1 MRRLLAP
8 LYKALGGIRILGW
21 NVAFLAWQYP
31 FRKAFAVACCAPD
44 GRRRSLIETL
54 RRFPRAWK
62 ERERPEPPPAEAFSH
77 LGRVQS
83 VSSTERYVEV
93 HCQAGALRI
102 IPLQPDLFCVRHS
115 PDGKFPPAF
124 SYSVLPKEEDWPACA
139 FTVTEDDHSVRIATE
154 RLVCVVRREDAG
166 VEFHDAS
173 GGLISAECEGAG
185 AAGGWSACWRRLRE
199 GEQVYAL
206 AEKAVNPDLRGRRYR
221 IWNQD
226 PQNFVRGADP
236 LYLNIPFLM
245 GLHDGRAY
253 GLFLDNPAPAVFDIG
268 QARPDTL
275 AIMAEAGELR
285 YYFMYGPAPAVVLER
300 FTGLTGRINL
310 PPLWAL
316 GFHQSKWS
324 YFPDAEVR
332 RLAET
337 FRRLDIPC
345 DAIYLDIHY
354 MDGYRNFTWH
364 PERFPDPAGLIR
376 YLEGM
381 GFRLV
386 VIIDAGIK
394 ADHRDPVCREG
405 LERKAFITYPD
416 GRLFKGPV
424 WPGDCYFPDFT
435 SPDVRAWFGEHYR
448 PLLEM
453 GVAGIWN
460 DMNEPTIISLRGDA
474 PPDIVRHTVEGRG
487 GDHREYHNVYGL
499 LMARASHEALMR
511 LRPARRPFV
520 LSRSG
525 FAGIQRYALVWT
537 GDNLS
542 TWDSLA
548 LTIPMLLNLG
558 LSGVAFAGAD
568 VGGFGED
575 CDGELLVRWTQLAVL
590 TPFFRNHNYLLGRPQ
605 EPWAFGEPFTSI
617 NRSYIAMRYQFLPAI
632 YTAFWQAAQYGW
644 PVMRPMF
651 WEAPELAGSPGC
663 DDQFFCGDH
672 LLAAPVLRPR
682 AVGRDVHLPAG
693 SWYDWWTDERF
704 EGPADVRVPAPLE
717 ILPLFVRAG
726 AVIPTAKVMPH
737 TPPAGWE
744 HLILHVF
751 AGSAESVL
759 YEDAGEGWGFRQGEF
774 RLSRFATTW
783 QEGVLRIR
791 REVDGAEG
799 IGSRRWEVVVHG
811 LPAPAQEVLV
821 DGQGSACAWDAE
833 HKVLRLETAPFREIE
848 IRV

>member
-8 LYKALGGIRILGW
+8 LYKAMWGIRILGW
-21 NVAFLAWQYP
+21 NVAVLAWQYP
-31 FRKAFAVACCAPD
+31 FRKAFAIARYTPD
-44 GRRRSLIETL
+44 GRRHSLFETL

-83 VSSTERYVEV
+83 ITVAERYVDV

-102 IPLQPDLFCVRHS
+102 IPLSADLFCVRHS
-115 PDGKFPPAF
+115 ADGKFPPAF
-124 SYSVLPKEEDWPACA
+124 SYSVQLKDEDWPACP
-139 FTVTEDDHSVRIATE
+139 FTVAEDNYGIRIAAE

-166 VEFHDAS
+166 VEFRDAD
-173 GGLISAECEGAG
+173 GRVISSEETGAG
-185 AAGGWSACWRRLRE
+185 TAGEWSACWRRLAEEERLF
-199 GEQVYAL
+199 GL
-206 AEKAVNPDLRGRRYR
+206 AEKAADLDLRGRRYR

-226 PQNFVRGADP
+226 PQNFIRGADP

-245 GLHDGRAY
+245 GLHQGRAY

-268 QARPDTL
+268 HEHSDRL
-275 AIMAEAGELR
+275 AIMSECGELR
-285 YYFMYGPAPAVVLER
+285 YYFMYGPAPAAVLER
-300 FTGLTGRINL
+300 FTQLTGRIHL

-337 FRRLDIPC
+337 FRRLNIPC

-376 YLEGM
+376 YLESL

-386 VIIDAGIK
+386 LIIDAGIK
-394 ADHRDPVCREG
+394 ADSRDPVCREG
-405 LERKAFITYPD
+405 LERKAFIAYPD
-416 GRLFKGPV
+416 GRPFKGPV

-435 SPDVRAWFGEHYR
+435 SPQVRAWFGEQYR
-448 PLLEM
+448 ALLEL

-460 DMNEPTIISLRGDA
+460 DMNEPTIISVHGDT
-474 PPDIVRHTVEGRG
+474 PPDAVRHAAEGNG
-487 GDHREYHNVYGL
+487 GDHRQYHNVYGL

-525 FAGIQRYALVWT
+525 TAGIQRYALVWT
-537 GDNLS
+537 GDNVS
-542 TWDSLA
+542 TWDSMA
-548 LTIPMLLNLG
+548 LTVSMLLNLG
-558 LSGVAFAGAD
+558 LAGVPFAGAD
-568 VGGFGED
+568 VGGFGGD

-590 TPFFRNHNYLLGRPQ
+590 TPFFRNHNHLRGRPQ
-605 EPWAFGEPFTSI
+605 EPWAFGEPFTTI
-617 NRSYIAMRYQFLPAI
+617 NRTYIAMRYQFLPAL
-632 YTAFWQAAQYGW
+632 YTAFWQAAQHGW
-644 PVMRPMF
+644 PVMRPLF
-651 WEAPELAGSPGC
+651 WDAPEMAASPRC

-672 LLAAPVLRPR
+672 LLAAPVLGPR
-682 AVGRDVHLPAG
+682 AVGRDVYLPAG
-693 SWYDWWTDERF
+693 GWYDWWTDERF
-704 EGPADVRVPAPLE
+704 EGPAEVRVPAPLE

-726 AVIPTAKVMPH
+726 AVIPTAKVTPH

-751 AGSAESVL
+751 AGNAESVL
-759 YEDAGEGWGFRQGEF
+759 YEDAGEGWEFTQGAY
-774 RLSRFATTW
+774 RLSRFTTIW
-783 QEGVLRIR
+783 QEDTLRITR
-791 REVDGAEG
+791 TTEG
-799 IGSRRWEVVVHG
+799 QEDIGSQTWDVFVHG
-811 LPAPAQEVLV
+811 LPAPAREVRV
-821 DGQGSACAWDAE
+821 DGQVYASTWNAE
-833 HKVLRLETAPFREIE
+833 KKVLQLEMHPFHELE
-848 IRV
+848 IRI